1 MKKLIVIL
9 LLAVV
14 ALAAHAAGPRQYYDY
29 PDAARLRDGSRMLI
43 YDNLSGN
50 RNITGAKLKEE
61 LSSSPVVL
69 HAVATPGSSPLKKQ
83 AGAADGPY
91 VRQVELRDSTGTI
104 TMWINASG
112 QMIFGRPAP
121 LSVVSVSPANG
132 AIDVPTSTIPVVT
145 LNKSTADVTISS
157 LYISG
162 SGVVPVG
169 YDYTS
174 FTVWAI
180 PVPLAPNTTY
190 TIKFERQMIVQ
201 TDGETTSSCGT
212 AMTDVSGICT
222 STFTTAP

>member
-1 MKKLIVIL
+1 MKKSIVIL

-14 ALAAHAAGPRQYYDY
+14 ALAAHAAGPKQYYDY
-29 PDAARLRDGSRMLI
+29 PDATRLRDGSRMLI

-69 HAVATPGSSPLKKQ
+69 QAVATPGSAPLKKQ

-91 VRQVELRDSTGTI
+91 VRQVEVRDSTGTI

-112 QMIFGRPAP
+112 QIHLGTPVP

-132 AIDVPTSTIPVVT
+132 ATNVSTSTVPRVT
-145 LNKSTADVTISS
+145 LNKTTDDVTISS
-157 LYISG
+157 LYIVG
-162 SGVVPVG
+162 SAAVPIG
-169 YDYTS
+169 DDYS
-174 FTVWAI
+174 SNSIWVI
-180 PVPLAPNTTY
+180 PAALVPNTTY
-190 TIKFERQMIVQ
+190 TIKFERQLIVQ
-201 TDGETTSSCGT
+201 ADGETTSSCGT
-212 AMTDVSGICT
+212 AMTDVAGVCT

>member
-1 MKKLIVIL
+1 MKRLIVML
-9 LLAVV
+9 LLFAA

-29 PDAARLRDGSRMLI
+29 PDAARLRDSSRILM
-43 YDNLSGN
+43 YDNLSGS
-50 RNITGAKLKEE
+50 RNITGAKLRAE
-61 LSSSPVVL
+61 LSSQPVILGGIASP
-69 HAVATPGSSPLKKQ
+69 SSSALKKQ

-132 AIDVPTSTIPVVT
+132 ATNVPTSTIPEVT
-145 LNKSTADVTISS
+145 LSKSTADVTISN

-180 PVPLAPNTTY
+180 PVPLVPNTTY

-201 TDGETTSSCGT
+201 TDGETASSCGT
-212 AMTDVSGICT
+212 AMTDVAGVCT